1 MVIFVHLNCL
11 HSFRTIAKPNFHKQ
25 ICGNEDFSGAV
36 MFSEDI
42 KILEF
47 KQYWKFDKSPFL
59 IYVYVESF
67 IKRIDGCKYN
77 SKRSSTTKVGKNIP
91 CGYSIFTIW
100 TFDGIENKHDVYRGK
115 DCIKKFCI
123 SWL

>member
-1 MVIFVHLNCL
+1 MIFFQLNCF
-11 HSFRTIAKPNFHKQ
+11 HSFKTKIKPKFHKK
-25 ICGNEDFSGAV
+25 IFGNEGFCGAV
-36 MFSEDI
+36 MSSEDI

-47 KQYWKFDKSPFL
+47 NQYRKFDKSPFL
-59 IYVYVESF
+59 IYAYVKSF

-77 SKRSSTTKVGKNIP
+77 SKRSSTTKVCKHIIP

-115 DCIKKFCI
+115 DCIKKFFI
-123 SWL
+123 S

>member
-1 MVIFVHLNCL
+1 
-11 HSFRTIAKPNFHKQ
+11 
-25 ICGNEDFSGAV
+25 

-47 KQYWKFDKSPFL
+47 KQYRKFDKSPFL

-77 SKRSSTTKVGKNIP
+77 SKRSSTTKQVK
-91 CGYSIFTIW
+91 IFLVVIQYLPYGHLMVLKISMM
-100 TFDGIENKHDVYRGK
+100 GIEVKIV
-115 DCIKKFCI
+115 
-123 SWL
+123 

>member
-1 MVIFVHLNCL
+1 MVIFVRLNCL
-11 HSFRTIAKPNFHKQ
+11 HSFSTIAKPKFQKQ

-36 MFSEDI
+36 MSSEDI

-47 KQYWKFDKSPFL
+47 NQYRKFDKSLFL

-77 SKRSSTTKVGKNIP
+77 SKRSSTTKV
-91 CGYSIFTIW
+91 
-100 TFDGIENKHDVYRGK
+100 VR
-115 DCIKKFCI
+115 
-123 SWL
+123 L

>member
-1 MVIFVHLNCL
+1 MVIFVYLNCL

-47 KQYWKFDKSPFL
+47 KQYRKFDKSPFL

-77 SKRSSTTKVGKNIP
+77 SKRSSTTK
-91 CGYSIFTIW
+91 
-100 TFDGIENKHDVYRGK
+100 
-115 DCIKKFCI
+115 
-123 SWL
+123 

>member
-1 MVIFVHLNCL
+1 M
-11 HSFRTIAKPNFHKQ
+11 S
-25 ICGNEDFSGAV
+25 
-36 MFSEDI
+36 SEDI

-47 KQYWKFDKSPFL
+47 NQYRKFDKSPFL

-77 SKRSSTTKVGKNIP
+77 PKRSSTTKVGKHIP

-115 DCIKKFCI
+115 DCIKKVLYILVIACNEGNQ
-123 SWL
+123 L